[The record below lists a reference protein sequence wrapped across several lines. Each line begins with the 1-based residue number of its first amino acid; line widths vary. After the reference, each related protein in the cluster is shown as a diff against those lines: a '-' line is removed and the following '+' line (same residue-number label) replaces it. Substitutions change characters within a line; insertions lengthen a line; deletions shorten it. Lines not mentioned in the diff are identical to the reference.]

1 MFRLIRGA
9 DCYWAVGQ
17 SRVARVPLS
26 GVAPDGTLTQSTATR
41 IEHANLSPAPD
52 PSLYHMTVVVTTKCN
67 LACSYCFQNV
77 KSQNAE
83 SEKYRIGNAAARIPA
98 AAVDEDMVAQILAFG
113 RRQMDE
119 RNAHK
124 LDLVLF
130 GGEPTLYLDQCL
142 RLLDGASQLGL
153 ARASMISNATR
164 LGLADA
170 VALERAGLQ
179 SVQVTLDGDAPVHD
193 RLRITPGGRG
203 TFEKIIDNLEQ
214 AASATTLRW
223 LLRINLTGDS
233 IETADALLDRLAG
246 RLEPSSFDINFALV
260 SDFGVGF
267 ADAIE
272 PSSALARR
280 VSMLYLRAME
290 FGFNVRPPMLKQ
302 CLACDAFGGATG
314 AVINAE
320 GTLYSCWGS
329 VGKEGYAVGTISEG
343 YAPDDV
349 IRSRWVACG
358 FDARG
363 SLDPM
368 TLNGYNEAVNATILD
383 WLHAAG
389 RLQQVPVKVAADE
402 RDL

>member
-1 MFRLIRGA
+1 
-9 DCYWAVGQ
+9 
-17 SRVARVPLS
+17 
-26 GVAPDGTLTQSTATR
+26 
-41 IEHANLSPAPD
+41 
-52 PSLYHMTVVVTTKCN
+52 MTVVVTTKCN
-67 LACSYCFQNV
+67 LACSYCFQNA
-77 KSQNAE
+77 KPEHAMPQSHR
-83 SEKYRIGNAAARIPA
+83 SGNTATRIPA
-98 AAVDEDMVAQILAFG
+98 AAVDEDKVADILAFG

-119 RNAHK
+119 RNASK

-142 RLLDGASQLGL
+142 RLLDGARQLGL

-164 LGLADA
+164 LGLTAA

-179 SVQVTLDGDAPVHD
+179 SVQVTLDGDRPVHD

-203 TFEKIIDNLEQ
+203 TFETILDNLEQ
-214 AASATTLRW
+214 AASGTTLRW
-223 LLRINLTGDS
+223 LLRVNLTGES

-260 SDFGVGF
+260 NDFGVGF
-267 ADAIE
+267 ADTIE

-280 VSMLYLRAME
+280 VSGLYVRALE
-290 FGFNVRPPMLKQ
+290 IGFNVRPPMLKQ

-329 VGKEGYAVGTISEG
+329 VGQEGYEVGTISDG

-358 FDARG
+358 FDAKSPLG
-363 SLDPM
+363 PM
-368 TLNGYNEAVNATILD
+368 TLNGYNEAVNATVLD

-389 RLQQVPVKVAADE
+389 RLRQVRSRV
-402 RDL
+402 